1 MRSRSLL
8 WQISPEKQN
17 NDVLENDL
25 YRKKMIRIS
34 QFIEQFNL
42 VFAQKSSLEPWVL
55 ISELSVIIED
65 LQKKLNSD
73 FEIHNGIAIHKT
85 AMIEQGVVIKGPVI
99 ISENCIISAHAYL
112 RGPIYLGNA
121 VKIGP
126 GCEIKQ
132 SLIFSNSAI
141 AHFNYI
147 GNSIIGSR
155 VNFEAGSICANHYN
169 ERQNKSIS
177 VYYKQELFQTN
188 TEKFGSLVGDGSK
201 IGANAVL
208 SPGTVLDKNAIVKRL
223 ELIDQGGGI
232 IND

>member
-1 MRSRSLL
+1 MPPLDKFIKQFSLIFMM
-8 WQISPEKQN
+8 Q
-17 NDVLENDL
+17 ENL
-25 YRKKMIRIS
+25 Y
-34 QFIEQFNL
+34 
-42 VFAQKSSLEPWVL
+42 PWEV
-55 ISELSVIIED
+55 INSLSVIITD
-65 LQKKLNSD
+65 FTSKLDQDYS
-73 FEIHNGIAIHKT
+73 IKNGIAIHKT
-85 AMIEQGVVIKGPVI
+85 AMIEQGVVLKGPVI

-177 VYYKQELFQTN
+177 VYYKQEIIQTN

-208 SPGTVLDKNAIVKRL
+208 SPGTVLDKNSTGKTPG
-223 ELIDQGGGI
+223 IDRPKWRNNQ
-232 IND
+232 